1 MKKTPF
7 PKWLIE
13 TLQIVILIAILY
25 AAYILA
31 GPFLGGK
38 PVSAQTWLYYPVQ
51 IFVALIAVGAYRY
64 WKESQRIA
72 SEKAKKEAELREQRR
87 LAESKTQHEANIKR
101 NQNVQQNLKRQ
112 KNEPR

>member
-72 SEKAKKEAELREQRR
+72 SEKAKKRSGTPRATTLGG
-87 LAESKTQHEANIKR
+87 K
-101 NQNVQQNLKRQ
+101 QNAA
-112 KNEPR
+112 